1 MYQRLYCVQFDPI
14 QCNLFMPSHL
24 LFSWKTSCSY
34 VLWIKDD
41 TNSKRWQRDFDLW
54 DINLH
59 LVNQRFQV
67 WVDKAAKWVVNFT
80 LGACTSI
87 NTSINNTMS
96 RYVISSQNITYL
108 VGISILSNICH
119 CFCSIFQ
126 LFLFSSY
133 CRIPYPRIY
142 NTTLY

>member
-1 MYQRLYCVQFDPI
+1 MHIMYQRLYCVQFDPI
-14 QCNLFMPSHL
+14 QCNLFIPIHL
-24 LFSWKTSCSY
+24 LFSRKTSCRNGI
-34 VLWIKDD
+34 WTKDD

-67 WVDKAAKWVVNFT
+67 WVDKAAKWVVNFPWM
-80 LGACTSI
+80 ACTTL

-96 RYVISSQNITYL
+96 RYVISSQNIPYL
-108 VGISILSNICH
+108 VGISRLSNSCH
-119 CFCSIFQ
+119 CFCSVFQ

-133 CRIPYPRIY
+133 CRIPYPCI
-142 NTTLY
+142 